1 MWDVH
6 QYRKFSAERS
16 RPFYDLLARVPDYPV
31 AAAADLGCGPGD
43 LTRVLADRWP
53 RARVTGVDSSQEMLA
68 AARESALPGR
78 LEFIQADAATWGP
91 PAPLDLVVSNAA
103 LQLIPDHEG
112 LLPRLAGL
120 VAPGGVLAVQMPAN
134 AAEPIHTALAET
146 AREGTWR
153 EKCADA
159 RLPSPLREPRWYVET
174 LGGLGFE
181 VDAWTAVYLHL
192 LPGRDPVLEWSRGS
206 TLRPMLER
214 LDGRER
220 AEFEEAYGARLR
232 RAYPRIAGGTLF
244 PFPRF
249 LFVARRGRVT
259 V

>member
-6 QYRKFSAERS
+6 QYRKFQPERS
-16 RPFYDLLARVPDYPV
+16 RPFHDLLARVPDLPF
-31 AAAADLGCGPGD
+31 AAVADLGSGPGE

-53 RARVTGVDSSQEMLA
+53 RARVTGVDSSPEMLEA
-68 AARESALPGR
+68 AKEFALPGR
-78 LEFIQADAATWGP
+78 LEFIQADVVTWNP

-103 LQLIPDHEG
+103 LQLIPDHET
-112 LLPRLAGL
+112 LLPRLAGR

-146 AREGTWR
+146 LREGTWR
-153 EKCADA
+153 EKCADTH
-159 RLPSPLREPRWYVET
+159 LPSPLREARWYVET

-181 VDAWTAVYLHL
+181 VDAWTTVYHHL

-206 TLRPMLER
+206 TMRPVLAR

-220 AEFEEAYGARLR
+220 AEFEETYGARLR

-249 LFVARRGRVT
+249 FVVARRGRV
-259 V
+259 